1 MSTFRGIDFF
11 GSGPHR
17 VVQGARAQTLVPL
30 WVINFAGYNDASG
43 TESQGD
49 EDVVV
54 VVRGRLVGT
63 TEALL
68 WAERDALMSE
78 AAFASPAKKGT
89 LVDNHGR
96 SWADLVLVSYAE
108 DGPIDRGRVWSV
120 GYTATLRDVTSY
132 AP

>member
-30 WVINFAGYNDASG
+30 WVINFVGFNDSSG
-43 TESQGD
+43 TEAQGD
-49 EDVVV
+49 DDQTVTVT
-54 VVRGRLVGT
+54 GRLVGA

-68 WAERDALMSE
+68 WAKRDALMSE
-78 AAFASPAKKGT
+78 TAFAYPAKKGT

-96 SWADLVLVSYAE
+96 SWTDLVMVSYAE
-108 DGPIDRGRVWSV
+108 DGPIDRGRSWSI
-120 GYTATLRDVTSY
+120 GYVVTLRDVTSY
-132 AP
+132 GP

>member
-17 VVQGARAQTLVPL
+17 VVQGARSQALVAL
-30 WVINFAGYNDASG
+30 WVINFAPYNDASG

-54 VVRGRLVGT
+54 RVRGRLTGAS
-63 TEALL
+63 EALL
-68 WAERDALMSE
+68 WARREALMAE
-78 AAFASPAKKGT
+78 AGYSSPVKKGA

-96 SWADLVLVSYAE
+96 SWAGLVLVSYAE
-108 DGPIDRGRVWSV
+108 EGPVGRGRVWSV
-120 GYTATLRDVTSY
+120 GYTVTLRDVTSY
-132 AP
+132 TP